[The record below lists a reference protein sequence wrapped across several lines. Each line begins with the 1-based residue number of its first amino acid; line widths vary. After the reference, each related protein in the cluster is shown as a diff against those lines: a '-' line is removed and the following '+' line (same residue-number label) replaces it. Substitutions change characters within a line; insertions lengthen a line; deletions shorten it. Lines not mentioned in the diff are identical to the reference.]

1 MLYKMKQ
8 IFYLILVIFLAS
20 CTKEIPVDLPL
31 PTNKI
36 VVNCMFNP
44 DSLWSVHLVSSVPT
58 STDTCFSLGEYPTI
72 DSAIVKI
79 SSNGTLIEQLQYVNK
94 GNYRSYTNKPQAG
107 QIYEIRVNANG
118 FGPVS
123 AVDTV
128 PFTTNF
134 TIKSG
139 GSMLNDFGQT
149 TPIYDIK
156 IENKPTESFFF
167 KTFISEYKEWYNDYY
182 DTTIQRQSYNEPTFI
197 QKNIKMITRA
207 YGQCL
212 FSNKSWASDS
222 ISLSFINDYA
232 SIGTNDL
239 YLTRK
244 LYVGIASYS
253 YYEYYRTLA
262 KLTSDNFFSP
272 PASVYSNI
280 KGGYGIFAA
289 YNNGTPLVFNEYK
302 KP

>member
-1 MLYKMKQ
+1 MLHKMRK

-44 DSLWSVHLVSSVPT
+44 DSLWSVHLFSSVPT
-58 STDTCFSLGEYPTI
+58 STDTYFTQNAYPTI
-72 DSAIVKI
+72 DSADVEI
-79 SSNGTLIEQLQYVNK
+79 SSNGALVEQLQYVNK

-134 TIKSG
+134 TVKSG
-139 GSMLNDFGQT
+139 GSMLNEFGEKKS
-149 TPIYDIK
+149 IYDIK
-156 IENKPTESFFF
+156 IENNPTKSIFF
-167 KTFISEYKEWYNDYY
+167 KTFISEYHEWYYGNDI
-182 DTTIQRQSYNEPTFI
+182 TVKRQSYNMLTFI

-207 YGQCL
+207 YDQCL
-212 FSNKSWASDS
+212 FSNNAWVSDS
-222 ISLSFINDYA
+222 IPLSFINEYA
-232 SIGTNDL
+232 DTIGVNDS
-239 YLTRK
+239 YLIRK
-244 LYVGIASYS
+244 LYVGVASYS

-289 YNNGTPLVFNEYK
+289 YNNGTPLVLEEYK